1 MFKCNRIP
9 KIALLV
15 LLLAFAYLAVLI
27 LLGQERAM
35 DWGLS
40 CEVMYL
46 HAKLLSLAAAAGGI
60 ATWLLGMYRAHLQGS
75 WWWFIA
81 CMFLWPVDFVYTL
94 VFNIARVAYQCF
106 QTERA
111 SLHQD
116 RTRLL

>member
-1 MFKCNRIP
+1 MRISDWSSDVCSSDLRIP

-40 CEVMYL
+40 SEERYL
-46 HAKLLSLAAAAGGI
+46 NEKLLSLAAAAGGI
-60 ATWLLGMYRAHLQGS
+60 ATWLLGRSQAHRQGS

-81 CMFLWPVDFVYTL
+81 CMLLWPVAFV
-94 VFNIARVAYQCF
+94 
-106 QTERA
+106 
-111 SLHQD
+111 
-116 RTRLL
+116 

>member
-40 CEVMYL
+40 SEEMYL
-46 HAKLLSLAAAAGGI
+46 HEKLLSLAAAAGGI

-75 WWWFIA
+75 WWWFIRSEER
-81 CMFLWPVDFVYTL
+81 
-94 VFNIARVAYQCF
+94 RVGKECVSTCRSRCAPY
-106 QTERA
+106 
-111 SLHQD
+111 H
-116 RTRLL
+116 

>member
-40 CEVMYL
+40 SEEMYL
-46 HAKLLSLAAAAGGI
+46 HEKLLSLAAAAGGI

-81 CMFLWPVDFVYTL
+81 CMFLWPVAFVYTL
-94 VFNIARVAYQCF
+94 VFNTGRRSEEHTSELQ
-106 QTERA
+106 
-111 SLHQD
+111 SLM
-116 RTRLL
+116 RNSYAVFC